1 MIGLETSR
9 IVYKGDG
16 ITKEFPYT
24 FTVQEKTDMVVTL
37 VHEDGTNEVL
47 TKDYFVDLDK
57 KTVNY
62 PGYAPGEEPAEAER
76 PEILP
81 AGSYLVLSRNIPITQ
96 ETYLGDKWPWNVN
109 EDELDKITMI
119 LQDLKEASD
128 RHLTLSA
135 EVEGVDVTLPSP
147 KANMGFY
154 WDETGTKLVEGL
166 NPNAATEQAAASA
179 ALSGQYAA
187 DAKGSADYAGDCA
200 AKLCD
205 GINEAKQAAE
215 QAKEHRDAAADSA
228 ATATQKANSARD
240 SAEEAETWATK
251 ARQPL
256 IFKGGVETYDEL
268 PANPNVG
275 DYYYIEKA
283 DEEHGIL
290 AGNNVGWDGTQWVN
304 MGNTEGVAIAT
315 DPEIQALFD
324 GVVPEYQPDPEH
336 AIATAP
342 EIQALF

>member
-1 MIGLETSR
+1 MISTEQMR
-9 IVYKGDG
+9 VKIQGDG
-16 ITKEFPYT
+16 ETRRFTFPFLLDKASDLLVRIWDGETLKTVTDWAIEPINGIYPTTGGAVIYPASASAVSSDITVIIERNIAIIQNDGYKRNDSLSMT
-24 FTVQEKTDMVVTL
+24 SLEKTFDSCVERIQEVSDVANRSIQL
-37 VHEDGTNEVL
+37 SVQSDYEDISIE
-47 TKDYFVDLDK
+47 
-57 KTVNY
+57 
-62 PGYAPGEEPAEAER
+62 
-76 PEILP
+76 LP
-81 AGSYLVLSRNIPITQ
+81 IP
-96 ETYLGDKWPWNVN
+96 KP
-109 EDELDKITMI
+109 
-119 LQDLKEASD
+119 
-128 RHLTLSA
+128 
-135 EVEGVDVTLPSP
+135 
-147 KANMGFY
+147 NMGFY

-166 NPNAATEQAAASA
+166 NPKDATEQAAASA

-187 DAKGSADYAGDCA
+187 DSKGSADYAGDCA
-200 AKLCD
+200 AKVCD
-205 GINEAKQAAE
+205 GVNETKQAAE

-268 PANPNVG
+268 PTNPSIG
-275 DYYYIEKA
+275 DYYHIEKA

-304 MGNTEGVAIAT
+304 MGNTEGVAIAI

-336 AIATAP
+336 AIATDP
-342 EIQALF
+342 EIRALF